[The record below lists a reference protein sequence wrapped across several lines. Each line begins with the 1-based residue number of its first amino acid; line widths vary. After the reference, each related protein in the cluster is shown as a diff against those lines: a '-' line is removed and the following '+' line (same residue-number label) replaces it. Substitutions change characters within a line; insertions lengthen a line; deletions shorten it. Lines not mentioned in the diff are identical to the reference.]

1 MNIPYDVINEAL
13 AKELPDV
20 DLRPDPLGLHTYVL
34 HFEEDEPT
42 EGKINRAMEIVD
54 KMLPSEWYPDEVRRL

>member
-1 MNIPYDVINEAL
+1 
-13 AKELPDV
+13 
-20 DLRPDPLGLHTYVL
+20 L

-54 KMLPSEWYPDEVRRL
+54 EMLPSEWYPDEVRRL